1 MDSVIPHPPLS
12 FNPIIRL
19 ESLGIPLTAPLFSL
33 HILLQKAKALS
44 LAILR
49 LRNKFMKLSASL
61 FDPKNES

>member
-1 MDSVIPHPPLS
+1 MDGVIPYLPLS

-19 ESLGIPLTAPLFSL
+19 ESLRIPLTALLSSL

-49 LRNKFMKLSASL
+49 LRNKSMKLSVSL
-61 FDPKNES
+61 LDPKNES